1 MKFHKMDNYNQH
13 IRQKINDLNN
23 EDLPFDESRLWKKL
37 EEKLYKEQTTPLLAW
52 WQFASAVCII
62 LGLCLGGYLWEN
74 RIEKSTVYN
83 EITNLIIKRKEE
95 PISLSTLDEKVK
107 TKSENEIPLIKKN
120 TLKLNTIKL
129 IESPST
135 KQDLIE
141 NKTEHGHFS
150 EIQQHLN
157 RDEIEQINLSTPAIL
172 SPIPLIINEANNP
185 IIIVA
190 KKQKLR
196 VIHISEYMGEQ
207 PEIFIKPISKF
218 TISFAKSTD
227 NQIFE

>member
-1 MKFHKMDNYNQH
+1 MENYNQH

-23 EDLPFDESRLWKKL
+23 EDLPFDESRLWQKL
-37 EEKLYKEQTTPLLAW
+37 EEKLYKKQTTFWLAW
-52 WQFASAVCII
+52 WQFASAACII
-62 LGLCLGGYLWEN
+62 LGFCLGGYLWEN
-74 RIEKSTVYN
+74 RIEKSIVYN
-83 EITNLIIKRKEE
+83 KITNLSLKRKEE
-95 PISLSTLDEKVK
+95 PIPLSTLYEKVK

-120 TLKLNTIKL
+120 KIKLNTIKL
-129 IESPST
+129 IELPST

-150 EIQQHLN
+150 ETQQHLN

-172 SPIPLIINEANNP
+172 SPILLIINEVNNP
-185 IIIVA
+185 INVVA
-190 KKQKLR
+190 KKQKIR

-227 NQIFE
+227 IQILE